1 MLRPASQT
9 GFSKVLES
17 LYRYRRLR
25 NLILRVVLRLEG
37 GDMTSLTLR
46 DIFRKYYNIEI
57 GLYTYGGCFNFA
69 RVASGTKIGKFCSF
83 APDIYIYAA
92 NHKMNTVTTH
102 PYLYNPAIGVVPS
115 DRRELNH
122 VVIGNDVW
130 VGQNVIITASVSY
143 IGDGAVIGAGAVVTK
158 DVLPYAVVVG
168 VPATILKFRFDD
180 EQIKVLQELKWWDWD
195 PQYISVNWQAFESV
209 SAFLDLAI
217 SHKMVI

>member
-1 MLRPASQT
+1 M
-9 GFSKVLES
+9 
-17 LYRYRRLR
+17 
-25 NLILRVVLRLEG
+25 
-37 GDMTSLTLR
+37 
-46 DIFRKYYNIEI
+46 
-57 GLYTYGGCFNFA
+57 
-69 RVASGTKIGKFCSF
+69 
-83 APDIYIYAA
+83 
-92 NHKMNTVTTH
+92 
-102 PYLYNPAIGVVPS
+102 
-115 DRRELNH
+115 NH

-158 DVLPYAVVVG
+158 DVPPYAVVVG